1 MINEIHVD
9 EMIQLKKD
17 LINFKDYYI
26 KNKNKTDQG
35 IKRELS
41 IINENSRINVN
52 NCIEYYESLPG
63 KIYLHNS
70 GGFFY
75 TKKKILIQP
84 IINDLIGKLD
94 LIIKQHY
101 LINQKINEMNSSS
114 HKKEYEQLIKIETF
128 DLLEFK
134 KEYEQL
140 IKIETFNL
148 LELCKKYITEL
159 QNLNKKIYQKKNYEN
174 IEDNYLNILLQL
186 IIQKI
191 YIAYKSSTV
200 APPSRAAPP
209 STAAPLSSRAAQLS
223 RAARSSRAAPLSSRA
238 APPSTAAPLSSR
250 AAQSTNVSASLVY
263 LNELKKLKQEG
274 GRIRRVK
281 NENKKMNEKVAKKK
295 ITTNKIKRK
304 YLVKK

>member
-1 MINEIHVD
+1 MISVNEMNKLYI
-9 EMIQLKKD
+9 ELNK
-17 LINFKDYYI
+17 FKDYYI
-26 KNKNKTDQG
+26 KNKNKTKQD
-35 IKRELS
+35 IKGELS
-41 IINENSRINVN
+41 IINENSWINVK
-52 NCIEYYESLPG
+52 NCIIYYNSLPG
-63 KIYLHNS
+63 KINLINNG

-84 IINDLIGKLD
+84 IINDLIGKLE
-94 LIIKQHY
+94 LIINQHY

-114 HKKEYEQLIKIETF
+114 HKKEYEQLIKIIKIETF

-134 KEYEQL
+134 KQYEQL

-209 STAAPLSSRAAQLS
+209 STAAPPS
-223 RAARSSRAAPLSSRA
+223 
-238 APPSTAAPLSSR
+238 STAAPLSSR
-250 AAQSTNVSASLVY
+250 DAQSTNVSASLVY

-281 NENKKMNEKVAKKK
+281 KENKKMNEKVAKKK

>member
-26 KNKNKTDQG
+26 KNKNKTDQGQG

-114 HKKEYEQLIKIETF
+114 HKK
-128 DLLEFK
+128 D
-134 KEYEQL
+134 YEQL

-200 APPSRAAPP
+200 AQP
-209 STAAPLSSRAAQLS
+209 
-223 RAARSSRAAPLSSRA
+223 SRAAPLSSRA
-238 APPSTAAPLSSR
+238 ARSSTAAQSSTAALLSR
-250 AAQSTNVSASLVY
+250 APPPVSASLVY
-263 LNELKKLKQEG
+263 NDKDDQDDQDLLRRLNLLKEELLRKG

-281 NENKKMNEKVAKKK
+281 KENKKMNEKVAKKK

>member
-1 MINEIHVD
+1 MINMISVN
-9 EMIQLKKD
+9 EMNKLYIELNK
-17 LINFKDYYI
+17 FKDYYI
-26 KNKNKTDQG
+26 KNKNKTKQD
-35 IKRELS
+35 IKGELS
-41 IINENSRINVN
+41 IINENSWINVK
-52 NCIEYYESLPG
+52 NCIIYYNSLPG
-63 KIYLHNS
+63 KINLINNG

-84 IINDLIGKLD
+84 IINDLIGKLE
-94 LIIKQHY
+94 LIINQHY

-114 HKKEYEQLIKIETF
+114 HKKEYEQLIKIIKIETF

-134 KEYEQL
+134 KQYEQL

-209 STAAPLSSRAAQLS
+209 STAAPPS
-223 RAARSSRAAPLSSRA
+223 
-238 APPSTAAPLSSR
+238 STAAPLSSR
-250 AAQSTNVSASLVY
+250 DAQSTNVSASLVY

-281 NENKKMNEKVAKKK
+281 KENKKMNEKVAKKK